1 MGRYQAVLF
10 DLDGTL
16 LDTLDDLANSVN
28 VILGK
33 YGYPLR
39 GREEIQRFLGN
50 GSEQLM
56 RLSLPQDIS
65 DGEFQRYLAEY
76 QVYYKGHMEE
86 KTKPYDGILELL
98 DALRTAG
105 LKIGVVSNKFDMAV
119 RGLCE
124 KYFPG
129 DIDAAA
135 GERETEGIRRKPA
148 PEMVFLAAKRL
159 GVPKESCLYV
169 GDSEVDILTAQNA
182 GMDCVSVTWG
192 FREET
197 FLRQAG
203 AVHLVHTPEELKKW
217 IL

>member
-16 LDTLDDLANSVN
+16 LDTLDDLADSVN
-28 VILGK
+28 GILGK
-33 YGYPLR
+33 HGFPLR
-39 GREEIQRFLGN
+39 TREEIRRFLGN

-56 RLSLPQDIS
+56 RQALPEETTD
-65 DGEFQRYLAEY
+65 FANYLAEY
-76 QVYYKGHMEE
+76 QAYYKGHMAE

-98 DALRTAG
+98 DALRQAG
-105 LKIGVVSNKFDMAV
+105 LKIGVVSNKFDTAV
-119 RGLCE
+119 KGLCE
-124 KYFPG
+124 RYFPG
-129 DIDAAA
+129 YIHAAA
-135 GERETEGIRRKPA
+135 GEREAEGIRRKPA

-159 GVPKESCLYV
+159 GVEEKNCLYV
-169 GDSEVDILTAQNA
+169 GDSEVDILTAQHA

-192 FREET
+192 FREEA

-203 AVHLVHTPEELKKW
+203 AVHLVHTPEELKQW

>member
-16 LDTLDDLANSVN
+16 LDTLDDLADGVN

-33 YGYPLR
+33 HGFPLR
-39 GREEIQRFLGN
+39 TREEIRRFLGN
-50 GSEQLM
+50 GSEQLI
-56 RLSLPQDIS
+56 RQALPEEATD
-65 DGEFQRYLAEY
+65 FAKYLAEY
-76 QVYYKGHMEE
+76 QAYYKGHMAE

-98 DALRTAG
+98 AALRQAG
-105 LKIGVVSNKFDMAV
+105 LKIGVVSNKFDTAV
-119 RGLCE
+119 KGLCE
-124 KYFPG
+124 QYFPG
-129 DIDAAA
+129 YIHAAA
-135 GERETEGIRRKPA
+135 GEREAEGIRRKPA

-159 GVPKESCLYV
+159 GIDGKDCLYV
-169 GDSEVDILTAQNA
+169 GDSEVDILTAQHA

-192 FREET
+192 FREEA

-203 AVHLVHTPEELKKW
+203 AVHLVHTPEELKQW